1 MKWVINIFQ
10 LCISFLSNMS
20 LFHVWKFFW
29 FFVKEVREAEELM
42 KDVKD
47 MDSLMKIAKN
57 QLRALARR
65 RILQKEENETKREE
79 VVRRLQKVED
89 EKVILITRDK
99 SLRLR
104 WIHHFPNIRRW
115 IHLSNRIIYF
125 LFSLQKKA
133 F

>member
-1 MKWVINIFQ
+1 
-10 LCISFLSNMS
+10 
-20 LFHVWKFFW
+20 
-29 FFVKEVREAEELM
+29 M

-104 WIHHFPNIRRW
+104 
-115 IHLSNRIIYF
+115 
-125 LFSLQKKA
+125 
-133 F
+133 

>member
-1 MKWVINIFQ
+1 
-10 LCISFLSNMS
+10 
-20 LFHVWKFFW
+20 
-29 FFVKEVREAEELM
+29 M

-65 RILQKEENETKREE
+65 RILQEEENETKREE

-104 WIHHFPNIRRW
+104 
-115 IHLSNRIIYF
+115 
-125 LFSLQKKA
+125 
-133 F
+133 